1 VDLPATRSGP
11 ALVLVVDDEPTL
23 RVVLCRFLKAWGY
36 RAAEAGD
43 GVAALQMARELQ
55 QELRL
60 IVTDI
65 DMPRCNGLALAEQLL
80 ALDASLPILFI
91 TGVGSPEVYA
101 RAKPLGEVLE
111 KPFTPA
117 AFDAAVRRAL
127 SAGRV
132 RREPA

>member
-1 VDLPATRSGP
+1 MAEQQRR
-11 ALVLVVDDEPTL
+11 VLVVDDEPTL

-65 DMPRCNGLALAEQLL
+65 DMPGSTDGLKLAETVRDHWPSVKSSSSRAIEWLRKPTCLTAACSSQSRTRRSTLF
-80 ALDASLPILFI
+80 LP
-91 TGVGSPEVYA
+91 
-101 RAKPLGEVLE
+101 
-111 KPFTPA
+111 
-117 AFDAAVRRAL
+117 
-127 SAGRV
+127 
-132 RREPA
+132 RENY